1 MNKVEGFIKK
11 YWFII
16 LIMLLCI
23 IRFLFT
29 YKLPSFY
36 LTNLN
41 YDDELTVNQLVS
53 LIGGRY
59 LGAYSQKTLIKG
71 PVFPILLFLIKLYKF
86 NYSSIFTMLYIIVS
100 IYFIYSLK
108 DIVKEKKYLIL
119 ILIILLFNPV
129 TYSQDLFQRL
139 YRNSLS
145 IIESLFFIGSVIR
158 VLFSK
163 NKKIYDYILLG
174 LSLSLMFLTRE
185 DNIWTYPIIGFI
197 IIYNFIKNKKIKV
210 LVYNL
215 IPIFILVLSLNIVS
229 FINYKYYGIYSYN
242 EIQKSEFHN
251 TYNKILKIKDDK
263 KINKVSIPKTTFYKL
278 AEYSNAFDFTK
289 EEIDDF
295 YNDFAGSNGEIY
307 NGNIVWYFRSMVY
320 NKNKFKSGKESE
332 NYYRKLGKEIDEL
345 FKSGKLEKE
354 FTMPSTS
361 LAVPSMEDIKKIPE
375 QFLNAI
381 GYTTTYKN
389 IKTLTNTKKYK
400 FDLIV
405 DAYYFKYTNY
415 HYTVDIVKHNK
426 IQYEIIRLVYKW
438 LTIIFSI
445 ISLFIYF
452 KNIRKLDTISIIS
465 HVLLVSYLLIIGGVV
480 YTHIT
485 SFHAIRPLYL
495 GNIYIIQNIFI
506 LLNMYRLKCKV
517 K

>member
-1 MNKVEGFIKK
+1 MNKIISFIKK
-11 YWFII
+11 HWFII
-16 LIMLLCI
+16 TAILLCI

-29 YKLPSFY
+29 YKLPNFY

-41 YDDELTVNQLVS
+41 YDDDLTINQFLS
-53 LIGGRY
+53 LTSKDY
-59 LGAYSQKTLIKG
+59 LGDYSHKTLIKG
-71 PVFPILLFLIKLYKF
+71 PIFIFLIFLIRLYKL
-86 NYSSIFTMLYIIVS
+86 NYSSVFTVLYILAV
-100 IYFIYSLK
+100 IYFVYSLK
-108 DIVKEKKYLIL
+108 DIVKNKKYLIL
-119 ILIILLFNPV
+119 IIIILLFNPV

-145 IIESLFFIGSVIR
+145 IIEFLFFLGSIIR
-158 VLFSK
+158 VLFYK
-163 NKKIYDYILLG
+163 NKKLYHYILFG
-174 LSLSLMFLTRE
+174 LCLSLMFLTRE

-197 IIYNFIKNKKIKV
+197 IIYNFIKTKKLKV

-215 IPIFILVLSLNIVS
+215 VPIFILVLSLNIMS
-229 FINYKYYGIYSYN
+229 YINYKNYGIYSYN

-251 TYNKILKIKDDK
+251 TYKKILEIKDST
-263 KINKVSIPKTTFYKL
+263 KISQVSIPKSTIYKL
-278 AEYSNAFDFTK
+278 AEYSKTFDFTK
-289 EEIDDF
+289 EEIDNF
-295 YNDFAGSNGEIY
+295 YKKYAGSNGEIY
-307 NGNIVWYFRSMVY
+307 NGNIVWYFRLLVY
-320 NKNKFKSGKESE
+320 NKYKFKSGKDSE
-332 NYYRKLGKEIDEL
+332 LYYKKLGDEIDKL

-361 LAVPSMEDIKKIPE
+361 LAVPTKKDIEKVPG
-375 QFLNAI
+375 QVLNAV

-389 IKTLTNTKKYK
+389 IKTLTDTKKYK

-452 KNIRKLDTISIIS
+452 KNVRKLDTISIIS